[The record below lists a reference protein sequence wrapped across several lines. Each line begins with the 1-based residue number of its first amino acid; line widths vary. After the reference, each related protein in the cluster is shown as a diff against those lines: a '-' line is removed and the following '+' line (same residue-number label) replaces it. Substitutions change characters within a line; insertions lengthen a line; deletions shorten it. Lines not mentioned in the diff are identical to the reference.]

1 MSMARQL
8 EILALEPFYGGVR
21 KSTLELLALHSRHQW
36 TIHKLPPRRIER
48 RLSTAAHWFAEQ
60 VSRPSLAK
68 YHAVFTSDALNLA
81 DLFRLMPALA
91 RIPSVAY
98 FYTNQLAPTAGTDE
112 QVKIATLST
121 ANSATELWFASMF
134 HMRSFLS
141 DAAILSDQHPD
152 LGGRGPLR
160 AIVSKAQLVH
170 PPVDLVPP
178 AQESEV
184 VDAQRRG
191 RVICVDN
198 RAVAPELYHSFL
210 DAVAQRKEPMTLQ
223 VIGDALPHVSDGM
236 QAVVDVRRDEEVT
249 RALRCAEIFITAQD
263 PAAFDPLALRAMAM
277 GCIPV
282 MPETGYFRELLPDA
296 LHKWC
301 LFNGTADDLVS
312 KIMDLWYLRRPAVA
326 RSELDRIFRRYS
338 PITATGLV
346 DQRLEQL
353 AETAGR

>member
-8 EILALEPFYGGVR
+8 DILALEPFYGGVR
-21 KSTLELLALHSRHQW
+21 KSTLELIAQHSRHRW
-36 TIHKLPPRRIER
+36 TIHKLPARRIER
-48 RLSTAAHWFAEQ
+48 RLSAAAHWFSEQ
-60 VSRPSLAK
+60 VSRQSLGK

-81 DLFRLMPALA
+81 DLLRLMPALA

-98 FYTNQLAPTAGTDE
+98 FYSNQLSPSAGTDD

-121 ANSATELWFASMF
+121 ANSATELWFPSMY

-141 DAAILSDQHPD
+141 DAAIMSDQHPE
-152 LGGRGPLR
+152 LGGREPLR

-178 AQESEV
+178 AHDSEV
-184 VDAQRRG
+184 VDAERRG
-191 RVICVDN
+191 RAICVDN
-198 RAVAPELYHSFL
+198 RAVAPELYSSFL

-223 VIGDALPHVSDGM
+223 VIGDALPHVSQGM
-236 QAVVDVRRDEEVT
+236 QVVVDVRRDAEVT

-263 PAAFDPLALRAMAM
+263 PAAFDPLSLRAMAM

-282 MPETGYFRELLPDA
+282 RPEGGFFRELIPDA

-301 LFNGTADDLVS
+301 LFNGAADDLVS
-312 KIMDLWYLRRPAVA
+312 KVMDLWYLRRPAVA
-326 RSELDRIFRRYS
+326 RSELDRIFARYT
-338 PITATGLV
+338 PISATGFV
-346 DQRLEQL
+346 DNRLEQL
-353 AETAGR
+353 VETAGR